1 MGFKYETHMHT
12 VEGSACGRS
21 TGSEMV
27 KAYKEAGYS
36 GVFVTDHFFNG
47 NCAVDRSLTWE
58 EKVEQFCK
66 GYENAKR
73 EGERIGLDV
82 FFGFEYCVDAADF
95 LVYNL
100 SKEWLLKHPDID
112 KWEPRRAFAQMHKDG
127 GFIVH
132 AHPFRER
139 DYINHIHL
147 FPRDVDGVEVVNG
160 GQLREPWMNE
170 RAEIYAMMYDLPKT
184 AGSDSHNA
192 AGLPGCGIEVK
203 VPLEKPEDYLV
214 MLRAGE
220 VALLTGNTNSE
231 VKN

>member
-1 MGFKYETHMHT
+1 MSYRYETHMHT

-21 TGSEMV
+21 TGKEMV
-27 KAYKEAGYS
+27 RAYKEAGYT

-47 NCAVDRSLTWE
+47 NCAIDRDLSWE

-66 GYENAKR
+66 GYENAKE
-73 EGERIGLDV
+73 EGDKIGLDV

-100 SKEWLLKHPDID
+100 SKEWLLKYPDID
-112 KWEPRRAFAQMHKDG
+112 KWEPRKAFAQMHADG

-147 FPRDVDGVEVVNG
+147 FPRDVDGVEILNG

-170 RAEIYAMMYDLPKT
+170 RAKIYAMMYELPVTSGVEMAKR
-184 AGSDSHNA
+184 
-192 AGLPGCGIEVK
+192 IEE
-203 VPLEKPEDYLV
+203 PTDYLKN
-214 MLRAGE
+214 MRAGE
-220 VALLTGNTNSE
+220 ITLLAEGKE
-231 VKN
+231 QA

>member
-1 MGFKYETHMHT
+1 MSYRYETHMHT

-21 TGSEMV
+21 TGKEMIR
-27 KAYKEAGYS
+27 AYKEAGYT

-47 NCAVDRSLTWE
+47 NCAVDRSLSWE

-66 GYENAKR
+66 GYENAKE
-73 EGERIGLDV
+73 EGDKIGLDV

-100 SKEWLLKHPDID
+100 SKEWLLKYPDND
-112 KWEPRRAFAQMHKDG
+112 KWEPRKAFAQMHADG

-147 FPRDVDGVEVVNG
+147 FPRDVDGVEILNG

-170 RAEIYAMMYDLPKT
+170 RAKIYAMMYELPVT
-184 AGSDSHNA
+184 SGSDSHFA
-192 AGLPGCGIEVK
+192 GGLPGCGVEMADRIKEPV
-203 VPLEKPEDYLV
+203 DYLKC
-214 MLRAGE
+214 MRAGE
-220 VALLTGNTNSE
+220 LTLLVEGKE
-231 VKN
+231 QA